1 LPPTQKKPFS
11 THILFSQGN
20 KKTQKRNKK
29 AEDKVIVK
37 KAKEGVVTSARDASF
52 KGLDAEAV
60 HDNIMVVKILL
71 NKLHKENPAP
81 KDERIVFAAGR
92 PFPCTVCGYMR
103 NMGEVTVLLCAC
115 EWYKL
120 HGTRHKF
127 FPKKLVVCGCGSH
140 RFSDGKFV
148 ACKCIQVLQDDA
160 VGKGLWR

>member
-60 HDNIMVVKILL
+60 HDNIKKVKIII
-71 NKLHKENPAP
+71 NKLSAENVHVT
-81 KDERIVFAAGR
+81 ELRIVVAAGR
-92 PFPCTVCGYMR
+92 PLPCSCCGYMR
-103 NMGEVTVLLCAC
+103 NMSENTQLLCAC
-115 EWYKL
+115 EWYRL

-127 FPKKLVVCGCGSH
+127 FPN
-140 RFSDGKFV
+140 
-148 ACKCIQVLQDDA
+148 
-160 VGKGLWR
+160 